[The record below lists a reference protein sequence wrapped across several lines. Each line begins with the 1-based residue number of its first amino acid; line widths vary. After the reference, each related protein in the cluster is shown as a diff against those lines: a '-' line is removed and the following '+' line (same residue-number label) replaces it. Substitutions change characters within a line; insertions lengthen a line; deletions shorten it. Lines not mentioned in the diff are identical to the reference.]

1 MIKVLVDGLP
11 RTVGGIGTLI
21 MNIVDK
27 SREIDGGFEFEFLVP
42 SGSRYLEI
50 LEKRKEKYYLV
61 PPVSKTSEYKEAITK
76 IVTDTHYDFLWFN
89 NTSKVNIYL
98 PRIAKKVG
106 KCKVIAHIHGMSIEA
121 SQKRKMILTALDRL
135 HAPEMYKLIDIPL
148 ACSKASAKYYYKN
161 RKLLERSTVIFNGIV
176 TSRFVFDEDDRK
188 TVREELG
195 LTEGDVLLGTVGRLT
210 AIKNYPFIINMM
222 KDLPDNYKL
231 IIAGIGEDDKALQSL
246 IDGSDLRSRCRL
258 LGLRTDIPQLLSA
271 MDVFLLPSF
280 SEGMPFSV
288 IEAQASGLPCVI
300 SDTLSDELDITGLV
314 KNAAIDNGTKVW
326 ADKIMQISIGKNSR
340 LEYSS
345 KVREAGYDIDVA
357 CRQFTEILKKNTG
370 N

>member
-11 RTVGGIGTLI
+11 RTVGGIGSLI

-42 SGSRYLEI
+42 SGSRYFEI
-50 LEKRKEKYYLV
+50 LENRKEKYYAV

-76 IVTDTHYDFLWFN
+76 IVTDTHYDYLWFN
-89 NTSKVNIYL
+89 NSSKVNVYL
-98 PRIAKKVG
+98 PRIAKKAG
-106 KCKVIAHIHGMSIEA
+106 NCKIIAHIHGMSIET
-121 SQKRKMILTALDRL
+121 SGKRKIILTALDRL
-135 HAPEMYKLIDIPL
+135 HGPAMYKLIDIPL
-148 ACSKASAKYYYKN
+148 ACSHAAADHYFKN
-161 RKLLERSTVIFNGIV
+161 KKLLERSTVIFNGIE
-176 TSRFVFDEDDRK
+176 TDKLVFSEADRK
-188 TVREELG
+188 KVRDG
-195 LTEGDVLLGTVGRLT
+195 LEISDGEVLLGAVGRLT

-222 KDLPDNYKL
+222 KDLPDNYIL
-231 IIAGIGEDDKALQSL
+231 IIAGIGEDDKALQQM
-246 IDGSDLRSRCRL
+246 IDENGLGGKCRL

-288 IEAQASGLPCVI
+288 IEAQASGLQCII
-300 SDTLSDELDITGLV
+300 SDTLSSELDITGLV
-314 KNAAIDNGTKVW
+314 TKASISGEPSVW
-326 ADKIMQISIGKNSR
+326 AQKILQLPIGKNNR

-357 CRQFTEILKKNTG
+357 CTQFTEILKKNMER
-370 N
+370 